1 MKDRKV
7 IQFISLSIII
17 IPIFLIY
24 YLLNYNE
31 SIWQV
36 PVFHYYYV
44 ILSSLIAIAVSRVAF
59 AEYKKTGS
67 KRIFLISLG
76 FLGVGILYT
85 FHALITPGKSLFIF
99 SDIQTQ
105 IKAFIFFGDSSRLWL
120 ALMLFSPEMLQGR
133 DIKEDYSFRVLVVS
147 GIILILLSLMIS
159 FNPEILPNAKTSDG
173 KDTVYSILLRVV
185 TLTLLGITAL
195 KYYYSYK
202 IKPNLAILSLLVGVL
217 LIMETVVIFMISKP
231 WGSVWWLAHN
241 LFLLSYIS
249 MGSGILYNMLTN
261 KKFEYFDIL
270 SKVEEY
276 VKGLKVTNKEL
287 NILANIDLLTELPN
301 RSFFMDSLE
310 KYIARS
316 KKENNTFAVLFMDLD
331 GFKKVN
337 DTHGHD
343 TGDEV
348 LKLAAKRIKGSVKGD
363 DLVARLGG
371 DEFVVILKDV
381 ERAHVSKAAERI
393 LGAFNDSMNI
403 EGNICDIS
411 VSIGISLFPYDG
423 SNINEL
429 MSKSDKAMYRV
440 KRKYKNDYMFY
451 SEPSDFST
459 VTA

>member
-7 IQFISLSIII
+7 IQLISLSIII
-17 IPIFLIY
+17 IPIFLVY

-59 AEYKKTGS
+59 TEYKKTSS

-147 GIILILLSLMIS
+147 GIILILLSLIIS

-173 KDTVYSILLRVV
+173 KDTVYSILFKVV

-202 IKPNLAILSLLVGVL
+202 IKLNLAVLSLLVGVL
-217 LIMETVVIFMISKP
+217 LIMETVVIFMTSKP
-231 WGSVWWLAHN
+231 WGAVWWLAHN

-249 MGSGILYNMLTN
+249 IGSGILYNILTN

-301 RSFFMDSLE
+301 RSFFMGSLG

-331 GFKKVN
+331 GFKKTN
-337 DTHGHD
+337 DIHGHD

-348 LKLAAKRIKGSVKGD
+348 LKLAAKRIKSSVKED
-363 DLVARLGG
+363 DVVARLGG
-371 DEFVVILKDV
+371 DEFVVILKDI

-393 LGAFNDSMNI
+393 LSAFNDSMDI

-423 SNINEL
+423 SSINEL